1 MYWNHRV
8 VKLTEEDGYMI
19 LAEVSYADDGTPFC
33 FSEVSLGSETMEG
46 LRLLVSRLADALKQ
60 PVLDDTAFRDRLDIV

>member
-8 VKLTEEDGYMI
+8 VRMTEEDGYMI
-19 LAEVSYADDGTPFC
+19 LAEVSYTDDDTPIWFT
-33 FSEVSLGSETMEG
+33 EVSLGSETMEG
-46 LRLLVSRLADALKQ
+46 LRLLVARLADALKQ